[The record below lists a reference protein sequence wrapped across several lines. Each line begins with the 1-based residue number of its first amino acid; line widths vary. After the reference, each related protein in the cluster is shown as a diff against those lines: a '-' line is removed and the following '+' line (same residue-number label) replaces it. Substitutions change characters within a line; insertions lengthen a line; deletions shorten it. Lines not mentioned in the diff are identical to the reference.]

1 LTSDVVA
8 AGALLILSTI
18 AGSMMTVV
26 GITFSMTLMI
36 LMLA

>member
-1 LTSDVVA
+1 
-8 AGALLILSTI
+8 LSTI

-26 GITFSMTLMI
+26 GITFSMTLMT